1 MLHLFVPQSITPL
14 IWAYLDFSL
23 HMPFAPFWPSA
34 FIPQFIFFFCP
45 SLAPRGTSVLN
56 DFDRLRYTYV

>member
-34 FIPQFIFFFCP
+34 SIHLVI
-45 SLAPRGTSVLN
+45 SSSVHLAQACTVGLDLLKKKKSV
-56 DFDRLRYTYV
+56 DT